1 VSRRELTA
9 AALAVAVFF
18 AGWAALHLPALK
30 RDEISDLPVYQR
42 YGDWIEDGRVPYADF
57 RVEYPPLALPVF
69 AVPSFAGGGDDE
81 YRRGFEGLMAAF
93 GAGVVLLVALILS
106 RLEVA
111 GSRLWLGLGL
121 AALAPLL
128 LGPVALTRFDLWP
141 AFLTVAALAALV
153 CGRDRLGS
161 LVLGL
166 AIAAKLYP
174 VVLLPLVVAWLWRR
188 GGRRHAL
195 VGATLALAVPLLAF
209 LPFAVVGLDGVLDSV
224 GRQLGRPLQ
233 LESLGA
239 AILVA
244 GHHVVGYDLDW
255 SSGHGSQNLD
265 GTAAGV
271 AAALTSI
278 LQLAVL
284 GWLWVRFAR
293 GPAEPER
300 LLRYS
305 AGALAAFVA
314 FGKVLSPQ
322 FLLWLIPVVALV
334 RGRRGL
340 AAGGL
345 FALACVLTQVWFPRR
360 YWDYVYEFDPLAS
373 WAVLA
378 RDLAL
383 AGLVVVLVG
392 ATARGRGS
400 ARST

>member
-1 VSRRELTA
+1 
-9 AALAVAVFF
+9 
-18 AGWAALHLPALK
+18 
-30 RDEISDLPVYQR
+30 
-42 YGDWIEDGRVPYADF
+42 
-57 RVEYPPLALPVF
+57 
-69 AVPSFAGGGDDE
+69 
-81 YRRGFEGLMAAF
+81 M
-93 GAGVVLLVALILS
+93 
-106 RLEVA
+106 
-111 GSRLWLGLGL
+111 
-121 AALAPLL
+121 
-128 LGPVALTRFDLWP
+128 ALTRFDLWP

-209 LPFAVVGLDGVLDSV
+209 LPFAVVGPDGVLDSV

-340 AAGGL
+340 RCGR
-345 FALACVLTQVWFPRR
+345 ALRTSRAC
-360 YWDYVYEFDPLAS
+360 
-373 WAVLA
+373 
-378 RDLAL
+378 
-383 AGLVVVLVG
+383 
-392 ATARGRGS
+392 
-400 ARST
+400 

>member
-69 AVPSFAGGGDDE
+69 AVPSLAGDGDNE
-81 YRRGFEGLMAAF
+81 YRRVFEGLMAAF
-93 GAGVVLLVALILS
+93 GAGSVLLVALILS
-106 RLEVA
+106 RLEVR
-111 GSRLWLGLGL
+111 GTTLWLALGL

-153 CGRDRLGS
+153 WGRDRLGS
-161 LVLGL
+161 VVLGL

-195 VGATLALAVPLLAF
+195 VGAALALAVPLLAF
-209 LPFAVVGLDGVLDSV
+209 LPFAAVGLDGVLDSV

-244 GHHVVGYDLDW
+244 GHHVLGYDLDW

-265 GTAAGV
+265 GTAAAV

-305 AGALAAFVA
+305 AGALAAVVA

-322 FLLWLIPVVALV
+322 FLLWLFPVVALV

-345 FALACVLTQVWFPRR
+345 FAVACVLTQVWFPRR

-373 WAVLA
+373 WTVLA

-392 ATARGRGS
+392 ATAKGRGS